1 MSAAVSVW
9 WLAARWPSAIAT
21 FHLLADNSRAMYS
34 ISLTLVSLIRA
45 CFVVPISILLGGLV
59 GMYFLPQEAR
69 LGEPFIASPP
79 LRTSEDVSLTLPS
92 PMGRGTVSLLGRETS
107 TSPFVIGTSL
117 TCDHD
122 RPKEATDIPSLA
134 KRGRCYEGLAK
145 SSFLR

>member
-79 LRTSEDVSLTLPS
+79 LRKGGKQALYDSGDCCRLHQSS
-92 PMGRGTVSLLGRETS
+92 DW
-107 TSPFVIGTSL
+107 
-117 TCDHD
+117 C
-122 RPKEATDIPSLA
+122 
-134 KRGRCYEGLAK
+134 GLHHP
-145 SSFLR
+145 

>member
-79 LRTSEDVSLTLPS
+79 ASQ
-92 PMGRGTVSLLGRETS
+92 GRG
-107 TSPFVIGTSL
+107 
-117 TCDHD
+117 
-122 RPKEATDIPSLA
+122 
-134 KRGRCYEGLAK
+134 YQW
-145 SSFLR
+145 FLRAVVVTGYASRSAS